1 MQRLSPLYLI
11 LLQEKNDKSKLK
23 YFVLACEKLQM
34 SLLVY
39 YYWLINL
46 HAKHFSLLLSFGS
59 RQNFFFLGGG
69 CCAQL
74 LSHVGLFAIPWTA
87 SHQAPLSM
95 GFSREE
101 YWSELSFPSP
111 GNLLDPGIKPAFCTS
126 PALQVDSLPLYHRE
140 AQSMVTMTLNL
151 NWKVMTIYSS
161 NFGIK
166 VLESLWLQTD
176 MILALWPGSTN
187 KN

>member
-1 MQRLSPLYLI
+1 MVMTMMMIMTGIYWGRGLVPFMPLSTLPY
-11 LLQEKNDKSKLK
+11 DG
-23 YFVLACEKLQM
+23 VLSRVQL
-34 SLLVY
+34 
-39 YYWLINL
+39 
-46 HAKHFSLLLSFGS
+46 FGT
-59 RQNFFFLGGG
+59 
-69 CCAQL
+69 
-74 LSHVGLFAIPWTA
+74 PWTGT
-87 SHQAPLSM
+87 HQAPLSL
-95 GFSREE
+95 GFPRQG
-101 YWSELSFPSP
+101 YWSGLPFPSLGDLP
-111 GNLLDPGIKPAFCTS
+111 NPGIDPPFPTS
-126 PALQVDSLPLYHRE
+126 PALQVDSLLLYHRE